1 MFDQKFVHE
10 TQNLMFFVSSE
21 RGVKKFWDSGG
32 VRVGRGWVKIG
43 VFGGRFLVL
52 EWVIFV
58 GRGGGG
64 SASYYILSF
73 DLREILQS

>member
-1 MFDQKFVHE
+1 MFDQRFEHE

-32 VRVGRGWVKIG
+32 VRVGGGWVKIG

-58 GRGGGG
+58 GRGGEV
-64 SASYYILSF
+64 SILLHTIF
-73 DLREILQS
+73 

>member
-1 MFDQKFVHE
+1 MFDQRFVHE
-10 TQNLMFFVSSE
+10 TQNLKKL
-21 RGVKKFWDSGG
+21 VKKFWDSGG

-43 VFGGRFLVL
+43 VLGGGFVVL

-58 GRGGGG
+58 WRGGGR

>member
-1 MFDQKFVHE
+1 MFDQRFEHE

-32 VRVGRGWVKIG
+32 VRVGGGWVKIG
-43 VFGGRFLVL
+43 VFGGRFVVL
-52 EWVIFV
+52 EWGIFV
-58 GRGGGG
+58 GRGG

>member
-1 MFDQKFVHE
+1 MFDQRFEHE

-32 VRVGRGWVKIG
+32 VRVGGGWVKIG

-58 GRGGGG
+58 GRGGR